1 MHDTPPN
8 DRSAMHSTIDRVRG
22 MHRPQ
27 TMPIPFVV
35 SKKAPIM
42 SADSGMM
49 QSAFWAMVCGIRET
63 IENNTIYP
71 QSFIR
76 VSNPFIIPASTICM
90 LSLNPRAGI
99 FCFKLQFLLIESIAI
114 IPIADGR

>member
-27 TMPIPFVV
+27 TMPIPLVV

-42 SADSGMM
+42 SADSGML
-49 QSAFWAMVCGIRET
+49 QSAFWAIVCGIRET
-63 IENNTIYP
+63 IENNTIFRDTGFRLYRYILLKAAM
-71 QSFIR
+71 SIL
-76 VSNPFIIPASTICM
+76 SCLLCIILFRI
-90 LSLNPRAGI
+90 
-99 FCFKLQFLLIESIAI
+99 LI
-114 IPIADGR
+114 

>member
-8 DRSAMHSTIDRVRG
+8 DRSAMHSTIDRVRE

-42 SADSGMM
+42 SADSGML

-71 QSFIR
+71 QSFKGFK
-76 VSNPFIIPASTICM
+76 PFHYSGINDLHVKLKS
-90 LSLNPRAGI
+90 LSRD
-99 FCFKLQFLLIESIAI
+99 FLC
-114 IPIADGR
+114 

>member
-1 MHDTPPN
+1 
-8 DRSAMHSTIDRVRG
+8 
-22 MHRPQ
+22 
-27 TMPIPFVV
+27 
-35 SKKAPIM
+35 M
-42 SADSGMM
+42 SADSGML

-90 LSLNPRAGI
+90 LSLNP
-99 FCFKLQFLLIESIAI
+99 
-114 IPIADGR
+114 

>member
-1 MHDTPPN
+1 MVWTMHDTPPN

-42 SADSGMM
+42 SADSGML

-76 VSNPFIIPASTICM
+76 V
-90 LSLNPRAGI
+90 
-99 FCFKLQFLLIESIAI
+99 
-114 IPIADGR
+114 

>member
-27 TMPIPFVV
+27 TKPIPFVV

-42 SADSGMM
+42 SADSGML
-49 QSAFWAMVCGIRET
+49 QSAIWAKVCGIRET
-63 IENNTIYP
+63 IENNTIYDE
-71 QSFIR
+71 QKGSKK
-76 VSNPFIIPASTICM
+76 
-90 LSLNPRAGI
+90 
-99 FCFKLQFLLIESIAI
+99 FKKRKNWDCAEQ
-114 IPIADGR
+114 

>member
-42 SADSGMM
+42 SADSGML

-63 IENNTIYP
+63 IENNTI
-71 QSFIR
+71 SGINDLH
-76 VSNPFIIPASTICM
+76 VKLKS
-90 LSLNPRAGI
+90 LSRD
-99 FCFKLQFLLIESIAI
+99 FLC
-114 IPIADGR
+114 

>member
-42 SADSGMM
+42 SADSGML
-49 QSAFWAMVCGIRET
+49 QSAFWALVCGIRET

-90 LSLNPRAGI
+90 LSLNP
-99 FCFKLQFLLIESIAI
+99 
-114 IPIADGR
+114 